1 MLKKLAAIVMMTA
14 TVSVFAQAIVTESTS
29 NSTTN
34 SNSKIRDYSKVSA
47 SFGYCAVNQY
57 NEQ

>member
-1 MLKKLAAIVMMTA
+1 MLKKLAAIFMMTA

-34 SNSKIRDYSKVSA
+34 SNSKSETTVKSPPPSA
-47 SFGYCAVNQY
+47 IAP
-57 NEQ
+57 